1 MNNPKMTK
9 LKELVELA
17 MEVEESDPID
27 WGIVQVDPET
37 VYGMMAAHVIDMFEE
52 KHEDSELVMMGVMVK
67 LLVENFVLQAYFAQD
82 SD

>member
-1 MNNPKMTK
+1 MEKMTK

-17 MEVEESDPID
+17 MEVEDSDPID
-27 WGIVQVDPET
+27 WSIVQVDPET

-52 KHEDSELVMMGVMVK
+52 EKEDAELIMMGVMVK